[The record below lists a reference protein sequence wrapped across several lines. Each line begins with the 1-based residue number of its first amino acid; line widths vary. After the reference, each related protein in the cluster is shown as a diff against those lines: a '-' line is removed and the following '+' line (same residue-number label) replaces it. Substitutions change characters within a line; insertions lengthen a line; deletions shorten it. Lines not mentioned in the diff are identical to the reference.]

1 MYYYSH
7 LFLNGR
13 TFHLAKCN
21 IYFFIRLL
29 ILKYYKK
36 IVLKYAFKDAGI
48 GIVYKKKIVKKA
60 EIL

>member
-1 MYYYSH
+1 MEQP
-7 LFLNGR
+7 
-13 TFHLAKCN
+13 FHLVKCN
-21 IYFFIRLL
+21 IYFFIRLF

>member
-1 MYYYSH
+1 M
-7 LFLNGR
+7 FLYTSIN
-13 TFHLAKCN
+13 FK
-21 IYFFIRLL
+21 
-29 ILKYYKK
+29 ILQK